1 MDHPAQPAVAAFGE
15 LVRALIEA
23 QRVARLAT
31 IDANDQHARAR
42 ATLGARYRRRR
53 AINLDGRPVVHFT
66 RERAARWRPSH
77 WGIAGI
83 EA

>member
-1 MDHPAQPAVAAFGE
+1 MHHPARPAVAAFAE
-15 LVRALIEA
+15 PERALIEA
-23 QRVARLAT
+23 QPVARLAT

-42 ATLGARYRRRR
+42 AALGARYRRRR
-53 AINLDGRPVVHFT
+53 AIDLDGRPIVHLT
-66 RERAARWRPSH
+66 PERAARWRPSH